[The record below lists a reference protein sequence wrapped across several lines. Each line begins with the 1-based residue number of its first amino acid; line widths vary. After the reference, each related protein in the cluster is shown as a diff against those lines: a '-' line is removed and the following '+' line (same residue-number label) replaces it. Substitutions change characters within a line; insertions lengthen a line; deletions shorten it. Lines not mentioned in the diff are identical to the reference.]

1 MSHKKLQEIEVKLY
15 TPDLAL
21 VREALQKAGAT
32 LKTPRVFER
41 NLRYENAA
49 GTLTEAGI
57 VLRLR
62 QDDKAKLTFKSGR
75 GQCGWHFQALRGGSG
90 GQ

>member
-1 MSHKKLQEIEVKLY
+1 MSHKKMQEIEVKLH

-21 VREALQKAGAT
+21 VREALEKAGAT

-49 GTLTEAGI
+49 GTLTDAGM

-62 QDDKAKLTFKSGR
+62 QDDKAKLTYKVR
-75 GQCGWHFQALRGGSG
+75 RRQCGWHLQTL
-90 GQ
+90 